1 MQVRLVGVEGAVM
14 VLSVRVSAELLAVM
28 VALGTTRNCCPASPL
43 ALLSTLQDSRRRTL
57 ASILFLNA

>member
-1 MQVRLVGVEGAVM
+1 MEGAVM

-57 ASILFLNA
+57 ASIFSNA